1 MENRTIRIGRHFIR
15 GAMFLL
21 WLLVAASGMYISAA
35 TVTFNPNTK
44 YKLVCRQYMKGGIAL
59 GAEQNRQTALYYV
72 TMSEDKEDMLWY
84 IDEKSPGAFFIR
96 NAKSGQYITYD
107 GVYSGSL
114 KRYVTLSFEAKGDSS
129 LWRIYK
135 ANGNNSYIISS
146 VLDVNA
152 NCFNVR
158 SNYVVGTFPEQQT
171 SNSLFCF
178 RNEDGSEFVP
188 MERDDS
194 SCGTTLDNRF
204 WENTGL
210 EMPVAFTTDTKKPI
224 LYSIK
229 NVRSGKYVMAD
240 ENHRL
245 IQTNEVSEQFYFI
258 ETIDGVNIYTKDGS
272 YVRGFISPTNNN
284 AVCTATGTTEKSDN
298 IWNFKYASMSP
309 YSGYGIYVIKCTENE
324 NGNSAVEANKN
335 YWNDYYQTDVGFFSL
350 DNGSTFIFYSS
361 DERHR
366 QYLSQKGI
374 YVPQTGSSGNVSDVL
389 SALTNFTINR
399 KAVVFD
405 KKYNNYMLSLPE
417 TCRGSENLVAEVR
430 YTSKNN
436 EKFQLYIDETSVESG
451 QNLTFKDISGGQS
464 HEISIV
470 KDGKKIGSAQLIF
483 TFMPIVE
490 LNGTNFSSVYRA
502 ATIRVNDPNSIDVQD
517 SLYNANVRYR
527 GATAM
532 GKQKKAYAIKLTDKA
547 GNSIDRKLLNLRNDN
562 NWILDAMAVDAG
574 RMRNRIATDLWN
586 DFSTAPYHAA
596 YEKKIRNGTR
606 GKFVEV
612 LLNGYYAG
620 IYCMTEKIDR
630 KQLKLKKI
638 AKSVIATDPDTV
650 RGTLYKSS
658 EWTYEIFMGHDLGQ
672 RVYPLRAPSSYNNSS
687 DIWCKWENK
696 YPDLQDG
703 EPIDWKPL
711 YTAVNLVAAGSK
723 FNFSARASIYFDLPV
738 FLDYY
743 LFIELM
749 LATDNHGKNMYLY
762 NYDSS
767 KYKKLSAAPW
777 DLDGVFGRRWD
788 GSKNIT
794 ANAAQDFIT
803 FLWAYEHGEHVLF
816 KRLMEYDVNGWNKK
830 LVARYAQLRATHFS
844 HASLLNRFKSYRE
857 LFRDSGADKR
867 EIKRWQGTDGITMDF
882 DSEINYMDSWL
893 RQRLKTLDAQYNYEV
908 PDGIHEQKTPY
919 VGVSGAKGKIYVH
932 TTSPRI
938 AIKVYD
944 LAGHLL
950 KSSIVDEGV
959 TCFDNMAPGIYLVN
973 NNKVVVR

>member
-1 MENRTIRIGRHFIR
+1 MKDRTISVVKYYIR
-15 GAMFLL
+15 RALFLL
-21 WLLVAASGMYISAA
+21 LLFVSANSMLISAA
-35 TVTFNPNTK
+35 SLAFNPNSK

-84 IDEKSPGAFFIR
+84 IDEKSPGVFFIR

-107 GVYSGSL
+107 GVYSGSM
-114 KRYVTLSFEAKGDSS
+114 KRYVTLTYQAKGDSS
-129 LWRIYK
+129 LWRITK
-135 ANGNNSYIISS
+135 ANSNNSYFISS
-146 VLDVNA
+146 ALDVNA

-158 SNYVVGTFPEQQT
+158 SNYVVGTFPEQQA
-171 SNSLFCF
+171 SNSMFCF
-178 RNEDGSEFVP
+178 RNEDGSEYVP
-188 MERDDS
+188 IERNDN
-194 SCGTTLDNRF
+194 SCGTTLDNRY

-210 EMPVAFTTDTKKPI
+210 GMPVAFTTDIQRPI

-229 NVRSGKYVMAD
+229 NTRSGMYVKAD
-240 ENHRL
+240 ANHCL
-245 IQTNEVSEQFYFI
+245 IQTNEATEQFYFI
-258 ETIDGVNIYTKDGS
+258 ETSEGVNIYTKDGS
-272 YVRGFISPTNNN
+272 YVSGFIPGTGSNTVGTI
-284 AVCTATGTTEKSDN
+284 AGTTEKSDN
-298 IWNFKYASMSP
+298 VWGFKYASMSP
-309 YSGYGIYVIKCTENE
+309 YSGYGIYVAKC
-324 NGNSAVEANKN
+324 SDNKN
-335 YWNDYYQTDVGFFSL
+335 GSSTIETNNKYWNDYCQTNICFFSL
-350 DNGSTFIFYSS
+350 DSGSTFIFYSS

-366 QYLSQKGI
+366 HFLSQNGI
-374 YVPQTGSSGNVSDVL
+374 YVPQTGSSGNVLDVL
-389 SALTNFTINR
+389 SALENFSINR

-405 KKYNNYMLSLPE
+405 KKYSNYMLPLPE
-417 TCRGSENLVAEVR
+417 TYRGSEKLVAEVC
-430 YTSKNN
+430 YTPKNN
-436 EKFQLYIDETSVESG
+436 EKFQLYIDGTSVESG
-451 QNLTFKDISGGQS
+451 QDHTFKGISGGQS
-464 HEISIV
+464 HKLSIV
-470 KDGKKIGSAQLIF
+470 KDGKQIGSAQLIF

-502 ATIRVNDPNSIDVQD
+502 ASIRVNDPNSIDVQD

-532 GKQKKAYAIKLTDKA
+532 GKQKKAYAIKLKDKA

-586 DFSTAPYHAA
+586 DFSTAPYHSA

-630 KQLKLKKI
+630 KQLKLKKF
-638 AKSVIATDPDTV
+638 AKASVAAAPDTV
-650 RGTLYKSS
+650 KGTLYKSS

-672 RVYPLRAPSSYNNSS
+672 RVYPLRAPSSYSNNSE
-687 DIWCKWENK
+687 IWCKWENK

-703 EPIDWKPL
+703 EPIDWNPL
-711 YTAVNLVAAGSK
+711 YSAVSLVAAGSK
-723 FNFSARASIYFDLPV
+723 FNFSARAPIYFDLPV

-767 KYKKLSAAPW
+767 KYKKIGVTPW

-794 ANAAQDFIT
+794 ANASQDFIT

-816 KRLMEYDVNGWNKK
+816 KRLMEYDVNSWNKK
-830 LVARYAQLRATHFS
+830 LAARYAQLRATYFS
-844 HASLLNRFKSYRE
+844 HTSLLNRFKSYRE

-867 EIKRWQGTDGITMDF
+867 EIKRWQGSDGITMDF
-882 DSEINYMDSWL
+882 DGEIDYMDNWL

-908 PDGIHEQKTPY
+908 PDGIHEQKATY
-919 VGVSGAKGKIYVH
+919 VGVSGARGKIYVH
-932 TTSPRI
+932 TTSSGV

-950 KSSIVDEGV
+950 KSSVVDEGV